1 MKFTAQKLSRQFH
14 TLREETTYSFGI
26 PLRDFT
32 VSTIYKILTL
42 GRIFFFF
49 PEMRPPETAPGKECK
64 ASLSNSECFM
74 PQSPHVVMA
83 TEGRGYL
90 GGVKE
95 KSLL

>member
-14 TLREETTYSFGI
+14 TLREETTHSFCI

-42 GRIFFFF
+42 GSKGDPHFFF

-64 ASLSNSECFM
+64 AS
-74 PQSPHVVMA
+74 
-83 TEGRGYL
+83 
-90 GGVKE
+90 
-95 KSLL
+95 